1 MRQLV
6 DTPNPYVLPIEISLP
21 TKALFF
27 LVLAIVTACHTG
39 SPAMKSLNSSKRSFE
54 TAQAYWKAIE
64 FMIKEVNVP
73 RRGHSGLS
81 FHARMPY

>member
-21 TKALFF
+21 TKAFF
-27 LVLAIVTACHTG
+27 FVLAIVTACYTG
-39 SPAMKSLNSSKRSFE
+39 SPAMESLNSSKQSFE
-54 TAQAYWKAIE
+54 TAQAYWMALE
-64 FMIKEVNVP
+64 FMIKAVNVP

-81 FHARMPY
+81 FHVCIPC